1 MFTKLAAA
9 SVVALG
15 TSEVRGN
22 WLDELLPA
30 VGDVLDQTGNMVVDA
45 VVGSHE
51 TDDGLMGTIEAQ
63 LKKGILEAM
72 TKKEGAVK
80 DSDKGLKRD
89 PDFSKTFAEIVSENG
104 FISEV
109 HPVTTTDGYELNVF
123 RIRSPTTKPGA
134 PVVFMQHGITDSA
147 DCFIMNYADVAPA
160 FQYVRAGYDVW
171 LGNNRGT
178 KYSLGHKALSTRDH
192 AYWQFSW
199 TELGKYDLPAMIGY
213 TTEYTGVEKVTYMA
227 HSQGTTQMFY
237 ALTAS
242 QDYWKSKV
250 NLFVA
255 LAPITRLDHT
265 TNGLLSFFA
274 GAVSLVGNTLTFFH
288 VYDLFG
294 SGASV
299 LTKAVCGIIP
309 QFC

>member
-1 MFTKLAAA
+1 
-9 SVVALG
+9 
-15 TSEVRGN
+15 
-22 WLDELLPA
+22 
-30 VGDVLDQTGNMVVDA
+30 
-45 VVGSHE
+45 
-51 TDDGLMGTIEAQ
+51 
-63 LKKGILEAM
+63 
-72 TKKEGAVK
+72 
-80 DSDKGLKRD
+80 
-89 PDFSKTFAEIVSENG
+89 
-104 FISEV
+104 
-109 HPVTTTDGYELNVF
+109 
-123 RIRSPTTKPGA
+123 
-134 PVVFMQHGITDSA
+134 VVFMQHGITDSA

-178 KYSLGHKALSTRDH
+178 KYSLGHKTLSTKDH

-199 TELGKYDLPAMIGY
+199 TELGEYDLPAMIDY
-213 TTEYTGVEKVTYMA
+213 TTQYTGVEKVTYMA

-237 ALTAS
+237 GITAN

-294 SGASV
+294 SGTSK
-299 LTKAVCGIIP
+299 LTKGVCGIIP